1 MRFRLTL
8 HRYATLTAAA
18 TFLLLAAGS
27 LVTSTDSG
35 LAVPDWPLSY
45 GTWMPPMVGGIRFE
59 HGHRIVAGLV
69 GLMILVLVVWIA
81 RREPRRWVRRLG
93 ALALG
98 SVIAQALLGGLTVIL
113 LLPSSVSIAHACLG
127 QAVFCLVV
135 SLAWGTA
142 PGWGARPVL
151 LDDPGRPS
159 TGALARSAALLAA
172 AQLILGAVI
181 RHTGRALMAHM
192 TGAVL
197 LLAAAAWAAARAWR
211 WRHRAPAVWAA
222 AGWLLLLLLGQLVL
236 GVSVFFH
243 RGSLPLRTGHVLI
256 GSLVL
261 VQAVLLAWEAARA
274 FRPTPPSHGVG
285 LQWLRIIGELT
296 KARLALL
303 VLLTTAVGYWLAMRA
318 SEELG
323 GLLPVC
329 LGTAL
334 VVGGANAL
342 NQWLERGP
350 DARMRRT
357 QSRPIPSG
365 QLAPEAA
372 FRIGLLLSVA
382 GIVVLATTVNML
394 SAVVAAASWASYV
407 LIYTPLKRM
416 TPLCTLVGAVP
427 GALPPV
433 IGWAGARNSL
443 APEAWALFALLF
455 LWQLPHFLAIAV
467 LYRTDYA
474 RGGFPMLPL
483 IEPDGRMTARQMLLY
498 GLALVPISLVPSV
511 VGLSG
516 TVSFYGALILSGGFL
531 LVAVRAAWLRSPQ
544 SARVLFR
551 ASIVYLP
558 ALLALLAVDR
568 TPR

>member
-474 RGGFPMLPL
+474 RAGFPMLPL